1 MKSQRGAK
9 RVPPGVLVLTDAS
22 RGFDVRRQLQT
33 WPEGA
38 ALIERCFGQAPTPR
52 PKQLRRGKD
61 TRLRLATASAMAV
74 RRAHLDGIHWPQKL
88 LCKRLRSGC
97 AGLIE
102 TASAHNGLAIARAQS
117 QNMAAILVSTAFQSD
132 SPSAGRP
139 LGPIRLARLQRAFPH
154 ARLYALGGIDAKTAK
169 RLRHTGVCGV
179 ALVSGGRNAHI
190 ARH

>member
-9 RVPPGVLVLTDAS
+9 RALPRLLVLTDGA
-22 RGFDVRRQLQT
+22 RGFDVRRQLKA

-52 PKQLRRGKD
+52 SKHVRRGKD

-74 RRAHLDGIHWPQKL
+74 RRAHLDGIHWPQKH

-97 AGLIE
+97 VGLIE
-102 TASAHNGLAIARAQS
+102 TASAHNGLAIARARRQK
-117 QNMAAILVSTAFQSD
+117 MAAILISTAFPSD

-139 LGPIRLARLQRAFPH
+139 LGPIRLARLQRAFPD
-154 ARLYALGGIDAKTAK
+154 APLYALGGIDATTVR
-169 RLRHTGVCGV
+169 RLRHSGLCGV
-179 ALVSGGRNAHI
+179 ALVSGGGRTHA
-190 ARH
+190 ALR